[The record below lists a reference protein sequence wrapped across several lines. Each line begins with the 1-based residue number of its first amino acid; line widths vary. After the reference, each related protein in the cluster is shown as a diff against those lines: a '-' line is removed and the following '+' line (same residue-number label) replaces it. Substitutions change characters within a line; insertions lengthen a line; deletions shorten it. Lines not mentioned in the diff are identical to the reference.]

1 MFLISFFLL
10 SIYAFF
16 IVKYA
21 IRRKLILSN
30 HLSIVTPNISI
41 LVIARNEQPN
51 IYPLFSSLSKQ
62 DYISEN
68 IELLIFDDSSTDNTL
83 KEIDRLKSMIDFK
96 VRVFNGVDEAIVGK
110 KNAISFLSK
119 KAIGEL
125 LLFTDADVIV
135 PLHWVSS
142 TIEHFSNR
150 ETVMVCGAVS
160 FKNKNSFFEKLM
172 VLEFSA
178 LIQTSLN
185 SIYNA
190 FPFMCNAANMAIRS
204 KDFFALQRELTSVLN
219 SGDDSDLLKAVSKK
233 FGNKSIVSN
242 FSCIVSTDS
251 PVCFMDLINQR
262 IRWAGKT
269 SKKFWKN
276 SFVVALLVFLVS
288 SWVMA
293 LFASSLFL
301 SQRWIYLF
309 LFVFLK
315 WILDVLLLL
324 KYKSQFGLFKGWFFY
339 SACLSLFYPLY
350 VVLVALFSLKST
362 YLWKGRVLR

>member
-1 MFLISFFLL
+1 MFLISFLL
-10 SIYAFF
+10 FSLYAFF
-16 IVKYA
+16 VIKYA
-21 IRRKLILSN
+21 ISKKT
-30 HLSIVTPNISI
+30 HLSIQQGVYTPKVSI
-41 LVIARNEQPN
+41 LIVARNEQPN
-51 IYPLFSSLSKQ
+51 IYPLFSSLAKQ

-68 IELLIFDDSSTDNTL
+68 IELLIFDDSSADNTL
-83 KEIDRLKSMIDFK
+83 KEINRLKSMVDFK
-96 VRVFNGVDEAIVGK
+96 VHVFNGVDEAIVGK

-135 PLHWVSS
+135 PPHWVSS
-142 TIEHFSNR
+142 TIEHFYNP

-160 FKNKNSFFEKLM
+160 FKNKNSFFEKL
-172 VLEFSA
+172 VALEFAA

-185 SIYNA
+185 SIHNA

-204 KDFFALQRELTSVLN
+204 VVFSALKHKLSSALN
-219 SGDDSDLLKAVSKK
+219 SGDDSDLLNAVSEK
-233 FGNKSIVSN
+233 FGNEAIASN
-242 FSCIVSTDS
+242 FLCTVSTNS
-251 PVCFMDLINQR
+251 PVRFRDLINQR

-269 SKKFWKN
+269 SKKFWIN

-288 SWVMA
+288 IWVLI
-293 LFASSLFL
+293 LFTSSLFL
-301 SQRWIYLF
+301 SERWIYLF
-309 LFVFLK
+309 LFVLIK
-315 WILDVLLLL
+315 WILDVLVLL
-324 KYKSQFGLFKGWFFY
+324 KYKSQFGLFKGWLFY